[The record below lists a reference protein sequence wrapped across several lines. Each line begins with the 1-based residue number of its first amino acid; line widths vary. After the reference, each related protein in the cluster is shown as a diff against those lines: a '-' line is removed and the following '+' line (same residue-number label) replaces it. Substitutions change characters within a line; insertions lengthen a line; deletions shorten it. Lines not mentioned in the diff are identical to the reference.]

1 MTGVIIEKADS
12 SSPSISN
19 YSREAMWQ
27 ILFWEEKTVQF
38 DMWNKSF
45 LANYTIRVFTTLK
58 GGIFRTAK
66 SMFRRFTAVKHE
78 NTDEAAR

>member
-1 MTGVIIEKADS
+1 MTGVIIEKQI
-12 SSPSISN
+12 PVVPRFPITGERQCGKFYFGKKKQ
-19 YSREAMWQ
+19 YSLTCE
-27 ILFWEEKTVQF
+27 INL
-38 DMWNKSF
+38 F